1 MSSAPCCYPPP
12 APNSVE
18 LPAQQQGLEEHGFR
32 PVEKVESICGR
43 VLRDQL
49 AGLGCRQAGAA
60 LDCQRDLRLRST
72 SLETP
77 CQQRSLRNSWI
88 STVRSRVGER
98 RTGRALEE
106 PQFPGTRALS
116 TVRLVPMARPSRPC
130 YPHHGENFCQY
141 GEILITANRGGQRRP
156 GNRTARSWQCRPTNM
171 RRNQRTGGRSTCGDH
186 PEERS
191 LREPS
196 PQQFARRT
204 LRPRAATSPKH
215 GRRDVSCAILL
226 RSWPRNRES
235 IPSRGHRSAACLGG
249 GVSTRY
255 GATPRTTRCSR
266 IPK

>member
-1 MSSAPCCYPPP
+1 MSSAPCCHPPA

-18 LPAQQQGLEEHGFR
+18 LPAQQQGLGKHDFR
-32 PVEKVESICGR
+32 PVEKVASICAR
-43 VLRDQL
+43 VLRDQFD
-49 AGLGCRQAGAA
+49 GSGCRRAGAV
-60 LDCQRDLRLRST
+60 LDCQRDLRRRSARHGK
-72 SLETP
+72 P
-77 CQQRSLRNSWI
+77 CQGRSLPKLLDIDGQES
-88 STVRSRVGER
+88 SRGE
-98 RTGRALEE
+98 AH
-106 PQFPGTRALS
+106 
-116 TVRLVPMARPSRPC
+116 RPSIGGTTVSGKQSTLDHALGSYGPTQSTLLSPPR
-130 YPHHGENFCQY
+130 ENFCQY
-141 GEILITANRGGQRRP
+141 GVILITANRGGQRRP